1 MSRCATSS
9 VVEGPADVFPKK
21 DSHVPLTAYF
31 LDWCALLFY
40 KMFVVKC
47 PRRPKEY
54 SDWYENIF
62 VVLVLKV

>member
-1 MSRCATSS
+1 MSRYATSS

-21 DSHVPLTAYF
+21 DSHVPLTADI

-47 PRRPKEY
+47 PRRPKE
-54 SDWYENIF
+54 
-62 VVLVLKV
+62 